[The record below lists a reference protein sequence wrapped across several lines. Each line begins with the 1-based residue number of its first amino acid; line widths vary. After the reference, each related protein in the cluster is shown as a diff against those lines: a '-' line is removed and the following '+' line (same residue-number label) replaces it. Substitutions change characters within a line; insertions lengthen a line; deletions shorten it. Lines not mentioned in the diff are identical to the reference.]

1 VRVRLFVGVAVVG
14 VLVAGILGGAAV
26 RAGWL
31 SQRSR
36 ANAVRVGPVVEEPC
50 VDIRSSPA
58 RCYRLSVP
66 ENRANPSR
74 FISLRI
80 AVVKP
85 NGPNRVADPIFYLAG
100 GPGQAAT
107 SVMGARELVD
117 ASLGENRDL
126 VFADQR
132 GTGGSNGLDC
142 HFYGPPENPN
152 SYLQQFLPID
162 KVKACRAALEPT
174 ADLAQYT
181 TAASVEDL
189 EAIRTALGYEQINLI
204 GGSYG
209 TRLAMEYVRRYGPEG
224 RVRSVILESPVSP
237 ADHTP
242 ENFGQFAARALDG
255 VFDECAA
262 TPACADAFPQIRDE
276 ATAVFDR
283 LRAGP
288 VTTTASHP
296 SRSARGTV
304 TLTRDHVAEAIRY
317 MLYSAGG
324 ASMVPLYLH
333 EAFNGNYAP
342 IADFLIRWRADGTF
356 DGLYL
361 SITCA
366 EDVPFV
372 AADAADRDEPTF
384 LGSYRV
390 REQRAACAEWPH
402 GTRPP
407 AAAQAVTSTVP
418 TLITSGALDPV
429 TPSTNAEIIARTL
442 SHSVHVQIPFSGHSP
457 AGLSGLS
464 CLNTLKRTFV
474 DRASTDGLD
483 TTCIAQI
490 TRPGFGVSGTR

>member
-1 VRVRLFVGVAVVG
+1 VRARLFVRVAIVG
-14 VLVAGILGGAAV
+14 LIVAGILAGVAL
-26 RAGWL
+26 RAGWRP
-31 SQRSR
+31 QRPV
-36 ANAVRVGPVVEEPC
+36 AHAVRVGPVVEEPC
-50 VDIRSSPA
+50 VGIRPSQA

-74 FISLRI
+74 DISLRI
-80 AVVKP
+80 AVLKATSAT
-85 NGPNRVADPIFYLAG
+85 RVPDPIFYLAG

-107 SVMGARELVD
+107 SVMTARELVD

-132 GTGGSNGLDC
+132 GTGGSNDLSC
-142 HFYGPPENPN
+142 QFYGPPENPS
-152 SYLQQFLPID
+152 SYFQQFLPLD
-162 KVKACRAALEPT
+162 KVKACRAALEPV
-174 ADLAQYT
+174 ADLTQYT
-181 TAASVEDL
+181 TEASVEDL
-189 EAIRTALGYEQINLI
+189 DAIRTAFGFKQINLV

-209 TRLAMEYVRRYGPEG
+209 TRLAMEYVRRYGPAG
-224 RVRSVILESPVSP
+224 RVRAVVLESPVSP

-262 TPACADAFPQIRDE
+262 TPACADAFPQMRDE
-276 ATAVFDR
+276 ATAVFER

-288 VTTTASHP
+288 VTTTALHP
-296 SRSARGTV
+296 SRATRGTV
-304 TLTRDHVAEAIRY
+304 TLTRNHVAEAIRY
-317 MLYSAGG
+317 MLYSSAG

-333 EAFNGNYAP
+333 EAYNGNFAP

-402 GTRPP
+402 ATRPP
-407 AAAQAVTSTVP
+407 VAGQPVTSDVP

-429 TPSTNAEIIARTL
+429 TPSTNAEVIARTL
-442 SHSVHVQIPFSGHSP
+442 SHSAHVQIPFSGHTA

-464 CLNTLKRTFV
+464 CLNTMKRTFI

-483 TTCIAQI
+483 TTCVSQI
-490 TRPGFGVSGTR
+490 ERPGFGVSGSR

>member
-1 VRVRLFVGVAVVG
+1 VRARPFVRVAIVGVI
-14 VLVAGILGGAAV
+14 VAGVVVAAAV
-26 RAGWL
+26 RAGW
-31 SQRSR
+31 RPPRPR
-36 ANAVRVGPVVEEPC
+36 ADAVRVGPLVDEPC
-50 VDIRSSPA
+50 VGIRSSQA

-66 ENRANPSR
+66 ENRTNPTRS
-74 FISLRI
+74 ISLRI
-80 AVVKP
+80 AVVKAT
-85 NGPNRVADPIFYLAG
+85 GPNRMPDPIFYLAG

-107 SVMGARELVD
+107 SVMAARELVD

-132 GTGGSNGLDC
+132 GTGGSNDLAC
-142 HFYGPPENPN
+142 QFYGPPEHPS
-152 SYLQQFLPID
+152 SYFQAFLPID
-162 KVKACRAALEPT
+162 KVKACRAALEPSS
-174 ADLAQYT
+174 DLTQYT
-181 TAASVEDL
+181 TEASVDDL
-189 EAIRTALGYEQINLI
+189 DAIRTAFGFTQINLVS
-204 GGSYG
+204 GSYG
-209 TRLAMEYVRRYGPEG
+209 TRLAMEYVRRYGPAG
-224 RVRSVILESPVSP
+224 HVRTVVLESPVSP

-242 ENFGQFAARALDG
+242 ENFGQFATRALEG

-262 TPACADAFPQIRDE
+262 TPTCADAFPQIRDE
-276 ATAVFDR
+276 AKTVFER
-283 LRAGP
+283 LRAAP
-288 VTTTASHP
+288 VTTTALHP
-296 SRSARGTV
+296 SQATRGTV

-402 GTRPP
+402 GMRP
-407 AAAQAVTSTVP
+407 AVAAQPVTSDVP

-429 TPSTNAEIIARTL
+429 TPSSNAEVIARTL
-442 SHSVHVQIPFSGHSP
+442 SHSLHVQIPFSGHSP

-464 CLNTLKRTFV
+464 CLNTLKRTFI

-483 TTCIAQI
+483 TTCVAQI
-490 TRPGFGVSGTR
+490 ERPRFGVSGSH

>member
-1 VRVRLFVGVAVVG
+1 VRARLFVRVAFVG
-14 VLVAGILGGAAV
+14 VIAAGIVAGAAV
-26 RAGWL
+26 RAGW
-31 SQRSR
+31 RPPRPR
-36 ANAVRVGPVVEEPC
+36 ADAARVGPIVEEPC
-50 VDIRSSPA
+50 VAIRSSQA

-66 ENRANPSR
+66 ENRADPSR

-80 AVVKP
+80 VVLAAT
-85 NGPNRVADPIFYLAG
+85 GPNRVPDPIFYLAG

-107 SVMGARELVD
+107 SVMTARELVD

-132 GTGGSNGLDC
+132 GTGGSNDLAC
-142 HFYGPPENPN
+142 QFYGPPENTN
-152 SYLQQFLPID
+152 SYFQQFLPID

-174 ADLAQYT
+174 TDLTQYT
-181 TAASVEDL
+181 TEASVDDL
-189 EAIRTALGYEQINLI
+189 EAVRAAFGFAQINLV

-209 TRLAMEYVRRYGPEG
+209 TRLAMEYVRRYGPAG
-224 RVRSVILESPVSP
+224 RVRTVVLESPVSP
-237 ADHTP
+237 SDHTP
-242 ENFGQFAARALDG
+242 ENFGQLATRALDG

-262 TPACADAFPQIRDE
+262 TPACAEAFPQIRE
-276 ATAVFDR
+276 ESQAVFER

-296 SRSARGTV
+296 SRTARGTV
-304 TLTRDHVAEAIRY
+304 TLTRNHVAEAIRY

-333 EAFNGNYAP
+333 EAFTGNYAP

-372 AADAADRDEPTF
+372 AADAAERDEPTF
-384 LGSYRV
+384 LGGYRV

-402 GTRPP
+402 GTRP
-407 AAAQAVTSTVP
+407 AVAAQPVTSAVP

-429 TPSTNAEIIARTL
+429 TPSSNAEVIARTL
-442 SHSVHVQIPFSGHSP
+442 SHSLHVQIPFSGHTP
-457 AGLSGLS
+457 AGLSGLA
-464 CLNTLKRTFV
+464 CLNTVKRTFI

-483 TTCIAQI
+483 TTCISQI
-490 TRPGFGVSGTR
+490 ERPGFGVSGSR

>member
-1 VRVRLFVGVAVVG
+1 VRARLSVRVAIVGVI
-14 VLVAGILGGAAV
+14 VAGILAGVAVGAAW
-26 RAGWL
+26 R
-31 SQRSR
+31 SQRAR
-36 ANAVRVGPVVEEPC
+36 ATAVRVGPVVEEPC
-50 VDIRSSPA
+50 AGIRSSQA

-80 AVVKP
+80 VVLKP
-85 NGPNRVADPIFYLAG
+85 TGPNRVPDPIVYLAG

-107 SVMGARELVD
+107 TVITARELVD

-132 GTGGSNGLDC
+132 GTGGSNDLAC
-142 HFYGPPENPN
+142 QFYGPPENTN
-152 SYLQQFLPID
+152 SYFQQFLPID

-174 ADLAQYT
+174 ADLTQYT
-181 TAASVEDL
+181 TEASVEDL
-189 EAIRTALGYEQINLI
+189 EAIRTALGYAQMNLV

-209 TRLAMEYVRRYGPEG
+209 TRLAMEYVRRYGPAG
-224 RVRSVILESPVSP
+224 RVRTVVLESPVSP

-242 ENFGQFAARALDG
+242 ENFGQLAARALEG

-276 ATAVFDR
+276 STAVFER

-296 SRSARGTV
+296 SRTTRGAV

-366 EDVPFV
+366 EDVPFIG
-372 AADAADRDEPTF
+372 ADAAERDEPTF

-390 REQRAACAEWPH
+390 REQRAACAGWPH
-402 GTRPP
+402 GTRPSV
-407 AAAQAVTSTVP
+407 AAQPVTSAVP

-429 TPSTNAEIIARTL
+429 TPSANAEIIARTL
-442 SHSVHVQIPFSGHSP
+442 SHSLHVQIPFAGHSP

-464 CLNTLKRTFV
+464 CLNMVKRTFI

-483 TTCIAQI
+483 TTCVSQI
-490 TRPGFGVSGTR
+490 ERPGFGVSGSR

>member
-1 VRVRLFVGVAVVG
+1 MRARLSVRVAIVGVIAAGILAGVAVS
-14 VLVAGILGGAAV
+14 AAW
-26 RAGWL
+26 R
-31 SQRSR
+31 SQRAR
-36 ANAVRVGPVVEEPC
+36 ANAARVAAVVEEPC
-50 VDIRSSPA
+50 RDVRWSQA

-80 AVVKP
+80 VVLKA
-85 NGPNRVADPIFYLAG
+85 NGPNRAADPIVFLAG

-107 SVMGARELVD
+107 TVMRDRD
-117 ASLGENRDL
+117 ASLGDNRDL

-132 GTGGSNGLDC
+132 GTGGSNALTC
-142 HFYGPPENPN
+142 QFYGPPENTN
-152 SYLQQFLPID
+152 SYFQQFLPVD
-162 KVKACRAALEPT
+162 KVNACRAALAPT
-174 ADLAQYT
+174 ADLTQYT
-181 TAASVEDL
+181 TDASVDDL
-189 EAIRTALGYEQINLI
+189 EAIRTAFGYTQINLV

-209 TRLAMEYVRRYGPEG
+209 TRLAMEYVRRYGPAG
-224 RVRSVILESPVSP
+224 RVRSVILDSPVSP

-242 ENFGQFAARALDG
+242 ENFGQLAARALDG

-276 ATAVFDR
+276 TRAVFDR

-296 SRSARGTV
+296 SLSSRGAV
-304 TLTRDHVAEAIRY
+304 TLTRNHVAEAIRY

-366 EDVPFV
+366 EDVPFI
-372 AADAADRDEPTF
+372 AADAAERDEPTF

-390 REQRAACAEWPH
+390 REQRAACAEWPR
-402 GTRPP
+402 GVRP
-407 AAAQAVTSTVP
+407 AVAAQPVTSDVP

-429 TPSTNAEIIARTL
+429 TPSVNAETIARTL
-442 SHSVHVQIPFSGHSP
+442 SHSAHVQLPFSGHSP

-464 CLNTLKRTFV
+464 CLNALKRTFI

-483 TTCIAQI
+483 TSCISQI
-490 TRPGFGVSGTR
+490 TRPGFGVSGSR